1 MKKKKYVITAS
12 ITYLKYGSKTNY
24 MYLSLSPKC
33 SHFGRVD
40 NFEDALL
47 PVDPVD
53 VVSVGP
59 GLQQQLLDKLP
70 EVDVGAGHS

>member
-1 MKKKKYVITAS
+1 
-12 ITYLKYGSKTNY
+12 

-59 GLQQQLLDKLP
+59 GLQQQLLDQLP